1 MMMGSLQVA
10 AAAALT
16 SERIGDH
23 LTELQHLA
31 RLSLKQAVI
40 MEHPRELPAE
50 SRLSYM
56 EKETVLAP
64 LWEHKTRREASDFA
78 PDSGLAGGQSGG
90 GQAGDQWPL
99 LTGEG
104 PPPRQRQEGR
114 QRAERERGPPAGKGG
129 GRPALKLPPKS
140 CRSA

>member
-1 MMMGSLQVA
+1 MMMGCLQVGA
-10 AAAALT
+10 PALI

-31 RLSLKQAVI
+31 RLSLNQAVI
-40 MEHPRELPAE
+40 MEHPRELPGE

-56 EKETVLAP
+56 EKETVLAA

-78 PDSGLAGGQSGG
+78 PDSVPGGQSGG

-99 LTGEG
+99 LTG
-104 PPPRQRQEGR
+104 PRPRGSETRDGSGR
-114 QRAERERGPPAGKGG
+114 RGPPAGKGG

-140 CRSA
+140 CPSA